1 MTNSRRQFL
10 QTGTFAAL
18 FAALPLKDALGS
30 WLQQP
35 SDPLQYYSR
44 DTFVSYINSIFQI
57 QAASGAVDTT
67 LVSVTDMA
75 APPGGECFSLRFS
88 GGSSVLKQDT
98 YVVVHAA
105 LGTFQLFLV
114 PAGADKRGTP
124 EYLATIN
131 RLTLVAPSPT
141 PTPTPKKKK

>member
-1 MTNSRRQFL
+1 MTTSRRQFL
-10 QTGTFAAL
+10 QTGTIAAV
-18 FAALPLKDALGS
+18 AAAVPIKAVAS

-35 SDPLQYYSR
+35 DDPLQYYSKA
-44 DTFVSYINSIFQI
+44 TFVSYVNSIFQI
-57 QAASGAVDTT
+57 QAASGTVNTT
-67 LVSVTDMA
+67 LVSVSDLP
-75 APPGGECFSLRFS
+75 APAGGECFSLRFN
-88 GGSSVLKQDT
+88 GGSSQLKQDT

-114 PAGADKRGTP
+114 PAGADRRGTP

-131 RLTLVAPSPT
+131 RLTYVAPSPT